1 MKTVAAIL
9 VETGR
14 PLAIEDLE
22 IPKLAPGQVLVEM
35 AYSGVCHTQ
44 LLECNGYRG
53 ADPFLPHCLGHE
65 GSGTVLEVGA
75 GVRKVKVGQRVILSW
90 IKGTGADV
98 PGTVYEWNGHKVN
111 AGGVTTFSQ
120 YTVVSENRLT
130 ILPDTIGLSDGAFLG
145 CAVPTG
151 VGAVLNTATLRP
163 GNSLAV
169 FGVGGVGSFA
179 VAGAC
184 LSGAYPIVAIDLRK
198 ERLKTAERIGAT
210 HCIDATEHNSLEE
223 IHKIFPRGVDVA
235 IECSGQT
242 TVMEMALSAVRSQGG
257 IAVIVGNAKHG
268 RNMKINPKELNS
280 GKQLRGTWGGDSI
293 PDRDFERY
301 ARLIASRSLTFDW
314 LQDEPYSLL
323 NVNQAI
329 SDLEQG
335 KTLRPLLKMVA

>member
-9 VETGR
+9 VETGK
-14 PLAIEDLE
+14 PLAIEELE
-22 IPKLAPGQVLVEM
+22 VPKLAPGQVLVEM

-65 GSGTVLEVGA
+65 GSGTVCEVGA
-75 GVRKVKVGQRVILSW
+75 GVRKVKAGQRVILSW

-98 PGTVYEWNGHKVN
+98 PGTVYGWNKRTVN

-130 ILPDTIGLSDGAFLG
+130 ILPDSIGLSDGAFLG

-163 GNSLAV
+163 GSSIAV

-179 VAGAC
+179 VAGAYI
-184 LSGAYPIVAIDLRK
+184 SGAYPIVAVDVRL
-198 ERLKTAERIGAT
+198 ERLRTARHIGAT
-210 HCIDATEHNSLEE
+210 HCIDSSQQSSLDE
-223 IHKIFPRGVDVA
+223 IHKILPRGVDVA
-235 IECSGQT
+235 VECSGQP
-242 TVMEMALSAVRSQGG
+242 TVMEMALSSVRSQGG

-268 RNMKINPKELNS
+268 QNMHVNPMELNS

-301 ARLIASRSLTFDW
+301 ARLINAGTLTFDW
-314 LQDEPYSLL
+314 IQDEPYSLL

-329 SDLEQG
+329 SDLENG